1 MPFITNLNTLAVKS
15 LLIVINTKIPNFKKF
30 EKWIAAKTL
39 LGIFVPTGDT
49 GNF

>member
-1 MPFITNLNTLAVKS
+1 MPFITNLDTLAVKS

-30 EKWIAAKTL
+30 EKWVAAKTL